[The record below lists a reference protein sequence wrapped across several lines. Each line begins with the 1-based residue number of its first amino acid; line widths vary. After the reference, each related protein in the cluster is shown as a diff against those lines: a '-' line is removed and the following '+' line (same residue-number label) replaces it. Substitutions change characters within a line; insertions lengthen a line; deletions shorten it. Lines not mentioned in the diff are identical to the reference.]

1 MVRDAR
7 RRRSSTRAE
16 LHGETAFCYLR
27 DAGAGRSR
35 TCAAFAKLRFL
46 HRRGNLEDLFLKLT
60 GREMRDDCRA
70 LPRRA
75 VSAISWRWIAVW
87 RRNYLVWK
95 KLAAECVLGNI
106 IEPLFYLVGFGMG
119 FGAMVPEVEGVKYI
133 AFLAGGTIC
142 YSTML
147 AASFEALYSGF
158 ARMHVQRT
166 WEGILNA
173 PVSLEDVVF
182 AEWVW
187 AASKSFL
194 SGTAVLVVA
203 VALGLAQSWTM
214 VLILP
219 LAFLIGLTFAGMGLI
234 MTAMAKSLRLLHVL
248 VHAGADA
255 DDAALRRVLPARQ
268 HARLA
273 AGDRQRAAAHARDR
287 ARPPA
292 AARPLARGRR
302 CCTSRCCW
310 PTASPGST
318 SRSCC
323 SAAAR

>member
-1 MVRDAR
+1 MTAR
-7 RRRSSTRAE
+7 TLPISRAW
-16 LHGETAFCYLR
+16 F
-27 DAGAGRSR
+27 
-35 TCAAFAKLRFL
+35 
-46 HRRGNLEDLFLKLT
+46 
-60 GREMRDDCRA
+60 
-70 LPRRA
+70 
-75 VSAISWRWIAVW
+75 AVW

-95 KLAAECVLGNI
+95 KLATESVLGNI

-119 FGAMVPEVEGVKYI
+119 IGAMVPEVEGVKYI

-194 SGTAVLVVA
+194 SGTAVLIVA

-219 LAFLIGLTFAGMGLI
+219 LAFLIGLTFAGLGLI
-234 MTAMAKSLRLLHVL
+234 MTAMAKSYDFFMYWFTLALTPMMLLCGVFYPL
-248 VHAGADA
+248 SNMPGWLQTFANALPLTHAIELG
-255 DDAALRRVLPARQ
+255 
-268 HARLA
+268 
-273 AGDRQRAAAHARDR
+273 
-287 ARPPA
+287 
-292 AARPLARGRR
+292 RPLLLGRMPEQPLLNVAVLAGYGVAGFLIALAMFR
-302 CCTSRCCW
+302 RRLTS
-310 PTASPGST
+310 
-318 SRSCC
+318 
-323 SAAAR
+323 